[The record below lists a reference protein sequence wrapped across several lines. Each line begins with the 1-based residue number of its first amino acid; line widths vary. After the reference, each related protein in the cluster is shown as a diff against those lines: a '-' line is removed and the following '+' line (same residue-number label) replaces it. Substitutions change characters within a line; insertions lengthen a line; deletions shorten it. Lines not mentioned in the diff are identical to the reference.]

1 MSGIPINV
9 NIDSESINKMVA
21 EAILTSVLGEA
32 LRASIDKQLLSLRVG
47 YDNPMDKVVKEQLTV
62 IVRDVLMT
70 EYRDHLR
77 AEVAKILAD
86 KVTDGYLTELLLSA
100 TDLK

>member
-1 MSGIPINV
+1 
-9 NIDSESINKMVA
+9 
-21 EAILTSVLGEA
+21 
-32 LRASIDKQLLSLRVG
+32 VG

-62 IVRDVLMT
+62 IVREVLMT
-70 EYRDHLR
+70 EYRDYLR
-77 AEVAKILAD
+77 SEVAKILAE